1 MVHRLCTF
9 HVVRVRHLC
18 VGGVVFARR
27 RNWNSQRSK
36 LAGRKVHVQPKIQ
49 IIRSSPSRVLCSPKT
64 IRWHNMWLC
73 ANLNEQNRVSKK
85 NSSPRFGRQKLA
97 GIHKVLEKNPH
108 PNRTIELR
116 SNPAWTWTHQ
126 RNDQNMWFNK
136 SHQSIETCNAIRI
149 ISKTMHCQE
158 YSRSPA
164 NTITSNSEPKTIIQN
179 EPTSPL
185 RNKNVDETRMF
196 PCHVPSHQQHIHY
209 ELNSTRKFQKILT
222 TIIVGN
228 KTPILKPHLRDL
240 NRQTRKSSEN
250 SLDFW
255 QGKIG
260 SGGTQMAIHLM
271 NISAIRVFSNPA
283 HLFPLKRW
291 MRHRNWCRC
300 QDGHER
306 RLPHSKGQISLHTLI
321 HPCRVWRNWMTS
333 STRRL
338 QYSFSTKT
346 RWRSSDHL
354 PTKTTELSHSGTRVA
369 STLERDDVS
378 QEIPS
383 TTISGD
389 NAPQNQKNLSTLPA
403 RMTQLTRPCSYSR
416 DTQTNVPWKRLK
428 KGLSQT
434 NVEWCRNLD

>member
-1 MVHRLCTF
+1 MFAHCTKWPSQDTNCEGPNLPLTECDNAMNLGYRCGSSFVHF

-36 LAGRKVHVQPKIQ
+36 LAGRKVMSNP
-49 IIRSSPSRVLCSPKT
+49 RSKSYALHRHEYSCSPKT
-64 IRWHNMWLC
+64 IRWHNMWLF

-97 GIHKVLEKNPH
+97 GIHKVLEKPH

-196 PCHVPSHQQHIHY
+196 PCHVPSHQQHY
-209 ELNSTRKFQKILT
+209 TMNWTQRGNS
-222 TIIVGN
+222 
-228 KTPILKPHLRDL
+228 
-240 NRQTRKSSEN
+240 RKSS
-250 SLDFW
+250 
-255 QGKIG
+255 Q
-260 SGGTQMAIHLM
+260 Q
-271 NISAIRVFSNPA
+271 
-283 HLFPLKRW
+283 
-291 MRHRNWCRC
+291 
-300 QDGHER
+300 
-306 RLPHSKGQISLHTLI
+306 
-321 HPCRVWRNWMTS
+321 
-333 STRRL
+333 
-338 QYSFSTKT
+338 
-346 RWRSSDHL
+346 
-354 PTKTTELSHSGTRVA
+354 
-369 STLERDDVS
+369 
-378 QEIPS
+378 
-383 TTISGD
+383 
-389 NAPQNQKNLSTLPA
+389 
-403 RMTQLTRPCSYSR
+403 
-416 DTQTNVPWKRLK
+416 
-428 KGLSQT
+428 
-434 NVEWCRNLD
+434 